1 MAPDYRND
9 KMLTAEG
16 LGIAADR
23 YEQFCDDE
31 LDGLVDDAEK
41 IGFKPAHPPLH
52 ELDADIRDDIAT
64 RAREESELI
73 GFWIAWHSAGGFRQ
87 LEASGWHRATIYRK
101 TRDFR
106 DTFKVHPDEA
116 TFEWITLDLRPLW
129 RQRVLDTISH
139 AYGGDP
145 PPDDDPL
152 PDDYP

>member
-1 MAPDYRND
+1 MTPRRSGSSRP
-9 KMLTAEG
+9 T
-16 LGIAADR
+16 
-23 YEQFCDDE
+23 
-31 LDGLVDDAEK
+31 
-41 IGFKPAHPPLH
+41 PPLH

-64 RAREESELI
+64 QAREESELI

-106 DTFKVHPDEA
+106 DAFKVHPDEA

-139 AYGGDP
+139 AYGADP
-145 PPDDDPL
+145 PPDDD
-152 PDDYP
+152 YP